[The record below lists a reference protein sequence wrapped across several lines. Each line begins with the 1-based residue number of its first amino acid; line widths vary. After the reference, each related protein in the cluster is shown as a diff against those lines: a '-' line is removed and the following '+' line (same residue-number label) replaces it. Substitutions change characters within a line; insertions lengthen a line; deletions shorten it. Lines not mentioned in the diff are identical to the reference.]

1 MSTETVLNHHLQAF
15 SAGDVDETLKD
26 YTEDSVLIVPDTT
39 LKGLD
44 SIRAAFSNFFGG
56 LFKPG
61 TYNFTMD
68 RTEVVGEV
76 AYIVWH
82 SVNQGADVKLG
93 TDTFV
98 IRDGKIA
105 VQTFAGRIEE
115 K

>member
-1 MSTETVLNHHLQAF
+1 MSTEAVLNHHLQAF
-15 SAGDVDETLKD
+15 VAGDLDETMKD
-26 YTEDSVLIVPDTT
+26 YTEDSVLIVPDKT
-39 LKGLD
+39 LEGLD
-44 SIRAAFSNFFGG
+44 SIRGAFSNFFSG

-61 TYNFTMD
+61 TYDFTMD
-68 RTEVVGEV
+68 RSEVVGEV

-105 VQTFAGRIEE
+105 LQTFAGRIEE